1 MGLHF
6 EWDKRKAI
14 SNLSKHGMTFDEGST
29 VLCDPLAFIFDDEDH
44 SAEEGRE
51 IIIGHSISG
60 RLLLISFTKRAE
72 GVIRIISVRLATKKE
87 QEDYEEKRNF

>member
-14 SNLSKHGMTFDEGST
+14 SNLSKHGVTFDEGST
-29 VLCDPLAFIFDDEDH
+29 VFGDPLAFIFDDEGH

-51 IIIGHSISG
+51 IIIGRSISG
-60 RLLLISFTKRAE
+60 RLLLISFTERAE
-72 GVIRIISVRLATKKE
+72 GVIRIISARLATKKE
-87 QEDYEEKRNF
+87 QEDYEEKHNF